1 MWIDLMAG
9 CGGFNNPMWD
19 SFLLYN
25 TFYITYL
32 GLAGDG
38 MRGID
43 NIGFFGN
50 NSYEC
55 ILEY

>member
-1 MWIDLMAG
+1 MADG
-9 CGGFNNPMWD
+9 CEDNCGCEEFSHVKRRGR
-19 SFLLYN
+19 
-25 TFYITYL
+25 
-32 GLAGDG
+32 LAGDG

-55 ILEY
+55 IL

>member
-1 MWIDLMAG
+1 MDRHNGWMR
-9 CGGFNNPMWD
+9 GFNNPMWD

-25 TFYITYL
+25 IFYITHL

-55 ILEY
+55 IL